1 MFILN
6 PENPYYTS
14 VHGHFRKQNFEEKKL
29 PVDINIIVYQYS
41 VWLFYFNLMKN
52 SLSSIRFFFQTASYN
67 HAADRK
73 TIFNGLNYSL

>member
-29 PVDINIIVYQYS
+29 PVDINITVYQYS
-41 VWLFYFNLMKN
+41 VW
-52 SLSSIRFFFQTASYN
+52 
-67 HAADRK
+67 
-73 TIFNGLNYSL
+73 